1 MRPVPGSLRRTGSFR
16 HLPRASL
23 QPARALFAGLAA
35 WGLAAGAA
43 FADDTEIFVN
53 QGASAG
59 VRPNVLFVVDTSGS
73 MNGLVQLDRP
83 PYDPANSYSGE
94 CSRDRV
100 YFQRDTATG
109 TPDCDSDDEVAFDA
123 DDNSCAASVT
133 ALGGT
138 AGRWTGRALQWIE
151 DDERWR
157 MLGRDDD
164 GSFVECQADSGLHGR
179 TDGTEARWARN
190 GNADNPW
197 STDSARELDWSVA
210 TVYTFFSGNYLNWL
224 NSPPEPTFVSRL
236 DVVKAVG
243 TALAY
248 SVDNVNLGLMR
259 FSTRGVAGDPAE
271 GGMIAHQIAP
281 IVGARATITDRLNS
295 FQAQGFTPL
304 AETLYEAGQ
313 YFAGRNVEYGLNS
326 LIEGGRSFPSV
337 PESRVPTNDSR
348 YQSPI
353 QFQCQRNFVVLL
365 TDGEPTADNSAD
377 SRITAL
383 PGFGDAVG
391 SDCDGT
397 GPGRCLDDMAQ
408 YLYEGD
414 LNPTQAGRQNAV
426 TYTIGFGR
434 DVAGSPFLED
444 VARRGGG
451 RAYAADNV
459 ENLTSVLQS
468 IFAEVLQGGNTFTSP
483 SVSVNAFNRTQTT
496 NEIYVSLFQP
506 SENLRWAGN
515 VKKYGIRNGRIVDA
529 TGGDAVDAGTGFL
542 RSGARSFWTPSGE
555 ADGNLVAAGG
565 AASRLPAPGSRNV
578 YTFLGNPA
586 DASQRRLDNDI
597 NAFTTA
603 NPALD
608 AARLNT
614 ASADVE
620 PEELINWVRGVDV
633 LDQDGDGDRTEISR
647 QMGDPLH
654 ARPALV
660 TYGGSTGSPDAQD
673 SVVFVPTNDGMLHAI
688 NARTGVELWSFIPP
702 QLLGRLVDLYRNPV
716 SPTRSYGLDG
726 DVRVLKFDVNQDG
739 IVDRAAG
746 DRVWL
751 FFGMRRG
758 GNHYYSLDVTTRTEP
773 VLRWMIGP
781 GELPGVGETW
791 STPTLARVRVG
802 GATQN
807 GENFVLI
814 FGGGYDDA
822 QQNYQYTT
830 DNSGH
835 RIFMIDAQSG
845 NLLWYAGGPGGT
857 GTPDLGLDEMTH
869 SIPGRVVALDID
881 GDAYADRMYAAD
893 MGGRVWRFDIWNG
906 RARNAGLVTGGMLA
920 TLGGGST
927 GDTSIENNRRF
938 YYAPDVALIQ
948 RRGAE
953 PYYNLAIGSG
963 YRGHPLHTETRDRF
977 YSIRD
982 RSPFTKLTQAQYD
995 NATPL
1000 RDSDLVGITPTPEQT
1015 AVPSNAPGWKL
1026 ELTLNGG
1033 WSGEKVLAEA
1043 LTVQGTILF
1052 TSYQPVA
1059 ASALDPCAPSNGT
1072 NRAYAL
1078 GVDNGR
1084 PAIDFNDTGVIDAAD
1099 LSTQL
1104 AQTGIAGSVSL
1115 FFENLTASGGTG
1127 DGAAVPGADP
1137 LGRRAFCA
1145 VGFDRLPCVVED
1157 AVVRSY
1163 WRRIAD
1169 EGGGD

>member
-1 MRPVPGSLRRTGSFR
+1 MSPVAMPHRHAPLRARP
-16 HLPRASL
+16 
-23 QPARALFAGLAA
+23 QPALAMLAGLATFT
-35 WGLAAGAA
+35 LAAGAA

-73 MNGLVQLDRP
+73 MNGAVQLDRP
-83 PYDPANSYSGE
+83 PYNPATQYAGE
-94 CSRDRV
+94 CGGDRV

-109 TPDCDSDDEVAFDA
+109 TPDCSDDDEEEVGFDA
-123 DDNSCAASVT
+123 DANRCAASVT
-133 ALGGT
+133 ALAGP
-138 AGRWTGRALQWIE
+138 AGRWTGRALQWVE
-151 DDERWR
+151 DDARWR
-157 MLGRDDD
+157 TLGRDDD
-164 GSFVECQADSGLHGR
+164 GSFIECQADSGVHGE
-179 TDGTEARWARN
+179 TTGTAARWARN
-190 GNADNPW
+190 GSEGTPW
-197 STDSARELDWSVA
+197 TTDDTRELDWGVA

-248 SVDNVNLGLMR
+248 SIDNVNLGLMR
-259 FSTRGVAGDPAE
+259 FSTLGVPGDPAE
-271 GGMIAHQIAP
+271 GGMIAHEIAP
-281 IVGARATITDRLNS
+281 ISGARATITDRLNS

-313 YFAGRNVEYGLNS
+313 YFAGRDVDYGVNS
-326 LIEGGRSFPSV
+326 QIEGGVVFPSV
-337 PESRVPTNDSR
+337 PESRVPANPNR

-383 PGFGDAVG
+383 PGFGAAVG

-397 GPGRCLDDMAQ
+397 GAGRCLDDMAQ

-414 LNPTQAGRQNAV
+414 LNTTLPGRQNAV
-426 TYTIGFGR
+426 TYTIGFGP
-434 DVAGSPFLED
+434 DVAGSTFLED

-459 ENLTSVLQS
+459 ENLTTVLQS

-496 NEIYVSLFQP
+496 NEIYLSLFQP
-506 SENLRWAGN
+506 GENLRWAGN
-515 VKKYGIRNGRIVDA
+515 VKKYGIRDGRIVDA
-529 TGGDAVDAGTGFL
+529 TGSDAIEAGTGFL

-555 ADGNLVAAGG
+555 PDGNLVAAGG

-578 YTFLGNPA
+578 YTFLGDTA
-586 DASQRRLDNDI
+586 DASQRLLSNPI
-597 NAFTTA
+597 NAFTTS

-614 ASADVE
+614 ASADVD
-620 PEELINWVRGVDV
+620 PADLINWVRGVDV

-647 QMGDPLH
+647 NMGDPLH

-660 TYGGSTGSPDAQD
+660 TYGGSTTSPDAAD
-673 SVVFVPTNDGMLHAI
+673 SVVFVPTNDGVLHAI

-739 IVDRAAG
+739 IVDPAAG

-758 GNHYYSLDVTTRTEP
+758 GNHYYSLDVTTRTAP
-773 VLRWMIGP
+773 VLRWMRGP
-781 GELPGVGETW
+781 SDLPGVGETW
-791 STPTLARVRVG
+791 STPTIARVRVG

-807 GENFVLI
+807 GENLVLI

-835 RIFMIDAQSG
+835 RIFMLDAQSG
-845 NLLWYAGGPGGT
+845 NLLWYAGGPGGA
-857 GTPDLGLDEMTH
+857 GAPDLELDEMTH

-881 GDAYADRMYAAD
+881 GDAFADRLYAAD

-906 RARNAGLVTGGMLA
+906 RGRDELVTGGVLA
-920 TLGGGST
+920 ALGGGST
-927 GDTSIENNRRF
+927 GDTSIESNRRF

-982 RSPFTKLTQAQYD
+982 RAPFAKLTQTQYND
-995 NATPL
+995 STPL

-1033 WSGEKVLAEA
+1033 WTGEKILAEA
-1043 LTVQGTILF
+1043 LTIDGTILF

-1059 ASALDPCAPSNGT
+1059 ASALDPCVPSNGI

-1078 GVDNGR
+1078 RVDNGR
-1084 PAIDFNDTGVIDAAD
+1084 PAIDFNDSGVIDIAD
-1099 LSTQL
+1099 MSTQL

-1115 FFENLTASGGTG
+1115 LFENVNAR
-1127 DGAAVPGADP
+1127 DGEGVAPPGADE
-1137 LGRRAFCA
+1137 LGRRGLCA
-1145 VGFDRLPCVVED
+1145 IGPEILQRCVVPGS
-1157 AVVRSY
+1157 VVRSY

>member
-1 MRPVPGSLRRTGSFR
+1 MRSACSFR
-16 HLPRASL
+16 RVTPTQQ
-23 QPARALFAGLAA
+23 QPARAVLAGLAVWA
-35 WGLAAGAA
+35 LAASAA

-73 MNGLVQLDRP
+73 MNGSVRLDRP
-83 PYDPANSYSGE
+83 PYDPATQYAGQ
-94 CSRDRV
+94 CSRDTI

-109 TPDCDSDDEVAFDA
+109 TPDCDDDEEVGFDA
-123 DDNSCAASVT
+123 AQNRCDASVT
-133 ALGGT
+133 ALAGR
-138 AGRWTGRALQWIE
+138 AGRWTGRALQWIVA
-151 DDERWR
+151 DERWR
-157 MLGRDDD
+157 TLGREDD
-164 GSFVECQADSGLHGR
+164 GSFVECQADSGLHGE
-179 TDGTEARWARN
+179 TEASAARWARN
-190 GNADNPW
+190 GNEANPW
-197 STDSARELDWSVA
+197 TTDSNRELDWSVA
-210 TVYTFFSGNYLNWL
+210 TVYTLFSGNYLNWL
-224 NSPPEPTFVSRL
+224 NSPPAPTFVSRL
-236 DVVKAVG
+236 DIVKAVG
-243 TALAY
+243 TSLAY
-248 SVDNVNLGLMR
+248 SIDSVNLGLMR

-271 GGMIAHQIAP
+271 GGMIAHEIAP
-281 IVGARATITDRLNS
+281 ISGSRASITDRLNS

-313 YFAGRNVEYGLNS
+313 YLAGRDVDYGLNS
-326 LIEGGRSFPSV
+326 LIEGGASFPSV

-391 SDCDGT
+391 SDCNGT

-414 LNPTQAGRQNAV
+414 LNPMLPGQQNAV
-426 TYTIGFGR
+426 TYTIGFGP
-434 DVAGSPFLED
+434 DVAGSTFLED

-451 RAYAADNV
+451 RAYAATNV
-459 ENLTSVLQS
+459 ENLTTVLQS

-483 SVSVNAFNRTQTT
+483 AVSVNAFNRTQTT
-496 NEIYVSLFQP
+496 NEIYLSLFQP

-529 TGGDAVDAGTGFL
+529 TGSDAIEAGTGFL
-542 RSGARSFWTPSGE
+542 RSGARSIWTPGSE
-555 ADGNLVAAGG
+555 ADGNRVEAGG
-565 AASRLPAPGSRNV
+565 AASRLPTPATRNV
-578 YTFLGNPA
+578 YTFLGDIANA
-586 DASQRRLDNDI
+586 GQRLLTDPI
-597 NAFTTA
+597 NAFTPSNT
-603 NPALD
+603 PLD

-620 PEELINWVRGVDV
+620 PEDLINWVRGVDV

-647 QMGDPLH
+647 LMGDPLH

-660 TYGGSTGSPDAQD
+660 TYGGSAGSPDASD

-688 NARTGVELWSFIPP
+688 NARTGVELWSFVPP

-739 IVDRAAG
+739 VVDAAAG

-758 GNHYYSLDVTTRTEP
+758 GNHYYSLDVTRRSAP
-773 VLRWMIGP
+773 VLRWMRGP
-781 GELPGVGETW
+781 ADLPGIGETW
-791 STPTLARVRVG
+791 STPTIARVRVG

-807 GENFVLI
+807 GENIVLI

-830 DNSGH
+830 DNSGN
-835 RIFMIDAQSG
+835 RIFMIDAASG
-845 NLLWYAGGPGGT
+845 NLLWYAGGPGAT
-857 GTPDLGLDEMTH
+857 GTPDLELDEMTH
-869 SIPGRVVALDID
+869 SIPGRIVTLDID

-906 RARNAGLVTGGMLA
+906 RARGAGLVTGGMLA

-927 GDTSIENNRRF
+927 GDTSIESNRRF
-938 YYAPDVALIQ
+938 YSAPDVALIQ

-982 RSPFTKLTQAQYD
+982 RAPFTKLTQSQYD
-995 NATPL
+995 DATPL
-1000 RDSDLVGITPTPEQT
+1000 RDGDLVGITPTPTQT
-1015 AVPSNAPGWKL
+1015 AVPSSAPGWKL
-1026 ELTLNGG
+1026 EMTLNGG
-1033 WSGEKVLAEA
+1033 WSGEKILAEA
-1043 LTVQGTILF
+1043 LTVEGTILF

-1059 ASALDPCAPSNGT
+1059 ASAVDPCVPSNGI

-1078 GVDNGR
+1078 RVDNGR
-1084 PAIDFNDTGVIDAAD
+1084 AAIDFNDTGVIDTAD
-1099 LSTQL
+1099 LSTRL

-1115 FFENLTASGGTG
+1115 LFENTNLSDTGGGTT
-1127 DGAAVPGADP
+1127 PGNTDP
-1137 LGRRAFCA
+1137 LGRRGLCSI
-1145 VGFDRLPCVVED
+1145 GPEILQRCVAPGD
-1157 AVVRSY
+1157 VVRSY

>member
-1 MRPVPGSLRRTGSFR
+1 VRPAPLSARRIT
-16 HLPRASL
+16 PRATP
-23 QPARALFAGLAA
+23 QPARALLAGLAA
-35 WGLAAGAA
+35 WTLAAGAA

-83 PYDPANSYSGE
+83 PYDPAQTYSGE
-94 CSRDRV
+94 CSNDRV

-109 TPDCDSDDEVAFDA
+109 TPDCDADEVAFDA

-138 AGRWTGRALQWIE
+138 AGRWTGRALQWVE
-151 DDERWR
+151 DDARWR
-157 MLGRDDD
+157 ALGREGD
-164 GSFVECQADSGLHGR
+164 GSFVECQADSGLHGE
-179 TDGTEARWARN
+179 DASAAARFARN
-190 GNADNPW
+190 GDGASPW
-197 STDSARELDWSVA
+197 STDSNRELDWGVA
-210 TVYTFFSGNYLNWL
+210 TVYTFFGGNYLNWL

-243 TALAY
+243 ASLAY
-248 SVDNVNLGLMR
+248 SIDNVNLGLMR
-259 FSTRGVAGDPAE
+259 FSTRRVGGDPAE
-271 GGMIAHQIAP
+271 GGMIAHEIAP
-281 IVGARATITDRLNS
+281 ISGARATITDRLNS
-295 FQAQGFTPL
+295 FEAQGFTPL
-304 AETLYEAGQ
+304 SETLYEAGQ
-313 YFAGRNVEYGLNS
+313 YFAGRDVDYGLDS
-326 LIEGGRSFPSV
+326 LIEGGQSFPSV

-377 SRITAL
+377 SRITSL
-383 PGFGDAVG
+383 PGFGEAVAG
-391 SDCDGT
+391 DCDGT
-397 GPGRCLDDMAQ
+397 GPGRCLDDMAE
-408 YLYEGD
+408 YLYDGD
-414 LNPTQAGRQNAV
+414 LNPMLAGRQNAV
-426 TYTIGFGR
+426 TYTIGFGD
-434 DVAGSPFLED
+434 DVAGSSFLED

-483 SVSVNAFNRTQTT
+483 AVSVNAFNRTQTT
-496 NEIYVSLFQP
+496 NEIYLSLFQP
-506 SENLRWAGN
+506 GENLRWAGN
-515 VKKYGIRNGRIVDA
+515 IKKYGIRDGRIVDA
-529 TGGDAVDAGTGFL
+529 TGSDAIESGTGFV
-542 RSGARSFWTPSGE
+542 RSGARSFWTPGSE
-555 ADGNLVAAGG
+555 ADGNLVEAGG
-565 AASRLPAPGSRNV
+565 AASRLPAPATRNV
-578 YTFLGNPA
+578 YTFIPEAN
-586 DASQRRLDNDI
+586 QRDLTNSA
-597 NAFTTA
+597 NAFTTT
-603 NPALD
+603 NTALD

-620 PEELINWVRGVDV
+620 PEDLINWVRGVDL

-660 TYGGSTGSPDAQD
+660 TYGGTTGSPNAED

-702 QLLGRLVDLYRNPV
+702 QLLSRLVDLYRNPV

-726 DVRVLKFDVNQDG
+726 DVRVLKFDINQDG
-739 IVDRAAG
+739 IVDAAAG

-758 GNHYYSLDVTTRTEP
+758 GNHYYSLDVTTRTAP
-773 VLRWMIGP
+773 VLRWMRGP
-781 GELPGVGETW
+781 AELPGVGETW
-791 STPTLARVRVG
+791 STPTIARVRVG

-807 GENFVLI
+807 GENIVLI

-830 DNSGH
+830 DNSGN
-835 RIFMIDAQSG
+835 RIFMIDAASG
-845 NLLWYAGGPGGT
+845 NLLWYAGGPDGAGD
-857 GTPDLGLDEMTH
+857 PDLDLEDMTH
-869 SIPGRVVALDID
+869 SIPGRVVALDVD
-881 GDAYADRMYAAD
+881 GDAYADRLYAAD

-906 RARNAGLVTGGMLA
+906 QNRGQLVTGGMLA

-927 GDTSIENNRRF
+927 GDASIENNRRF

-953 PYYNLAIGSG
+953 PYYSLAIGSG

-982 RSPFTKLTQAQYD
+982 RSPFTKLTQTQY
-995 NATPL
+995 NAATPL
-1000 RDSDLVGITPTPEQT
+1000 RDSDLVSITPTPEQT

-1033 WSGEKVLAEA
+1033 WSGEKILAEA
-1043 LTVQGTILF
+1043 LTIEGTILF

-1059 ASALDPCAPSNGT
+1059 AGALDPCVPANGI

-1078 GVDNGR
+1078 RVDNGR
-1084 PAIDFNDTGVIDAAD
+1084 PVIDFNDTGVVDIAD
-1099 LSTQL
+1099 MSTQL

-1115 FFENLTASGGTG
+1115 IFENVNAREGEGE
-1127 DGAAVPGADP
+1127 APPGADE
-1137 LGRRAFCA
+1137 LGRRGLCTI
-1145 VGFDRLPCVVED
+1145 GPEILQRCV
-1157 AVVRSY
+1157 APGSVVRNY

>member
-1 MRPVPGSLRRTGSFR
+1 M
-16 HLPRASL
+16 
-23 QPARALFAGLAA
+23 
-35 WGLAAGAA
+35 
-43 FADDTEIFVN
+43 
-53 QGASAG
+53 
-59 VRPNVLFVVDTSGS
+59 
-73 MNGLVQLDRP
+73 
-83 PYDPANSYSGE
+83 
-94 CSRDRV
+94 
-100 YFQRDTATG
+100 
-109 TPDCDSDDEVAFDA
+109 
-123 DDNSCAASVT
+123 
-133 ALGGT
+133 
-138 AGRWTGRALQWIE
+138 
-151 DDERWR
+151 
-157 MLGRDDD
+157 
-164 GSFVECQADSGLHGR
+164 
-179 TDGTEARWARN
+179 
-190 GNADNPW
+190 
-197 STDSARELDWSVA
+197 
-210 TVYTFFSGNYLNWL
+210 
-224 NSPPEPTFVSRL
+224 
-236 DVVKAVG
+236 G

-259 FSTRGVAGDPAE
+259 FSTRSIPGDNAE
-271 GGMIAHQIAP
+271 GGMIAHEIAP
-281 IVGARATITDRLNS
+281 IGDSRASITDRLNA
-295 FQAQGFTPL
+295 FQPQGFTPL
-304 AETLYEAGQ
+304 SETLYEAGQ
-313 YFAGRNVEYGLNS
+313 YLAGRAVDYGLDS
-326 LIEGGRSFPSV
+326 LIEDGMSFPSV
-337 PESRVPTNDSR
+337 PESRVPANQAQ

-377 SRITAL
+377 GRITSL

-397 GPGRCLDDMAQ
+397 GAGRCLDDMAQ

-414 LNPTQAGRQNAV
+414 LSPTLPGRQNAV
-426 TYTIGFGR
+426 TYTIGFGP
-434 DVAGSPFLED
+434 DVAGSTFLED

-483 SVSVNAFNRTQTT
+483 AVSVNAFNRTQTT
-496 NEIYVSLFQP
+496 NEVYLSLFQP
-506 SENLRWAGN
+506 GENLRWAGN
-515 VKKYGIRNGRIVDA
+515 VKKYGIRDGRIVDA
-529 TGGDAVDAGTGFL
+529 TGSDAIEAGTGFL
-542 RSGARSFWTPSGE
+542 RSGSRSFWTPGGE
-555 ADGNLVAAGG
+555 PDGNRVEAGG
-565 AASRLPAPGSRNV
+565 AVSRLPSAAERNV
-578 YTFLGNPA
+578 YTYIPEANQRDLTNPA
-586 DASQRRLDNDI
+586 
-597 NAFTTA
+597 NAFAATNA
-603 NPALD
+603 ALD

-614 ASADVE
+614 ASAGVDPV
-620 PEELINWVRGVDV
+620 ELINWARGVDV
-633 LDQDGDGDRTEISR
+633 LDQDGDGDVSETSR
-647 QMGDPLH
+647 LMGDPLH

-660 TYGGSTGSPDAQD
+660 AYGGSTSSPDSAD

-688 NARTGVELWSFIPP
+688 DARTGVELWSFIPP

-726 DVRVLKFDVNQDG
+726 DVRVLKFDINQDG
-739 IVDRAAG
+739 IVDPAAG

-758 GNHYYSLDVTTRTEP
+758 GNHYYSVDVTRRSAP
-773 VLRWMIGP
+773 VLRWMRGP
-781 GELPGVGETW
+781 GELPGIGETW
-791 STPTLARVRVG
+791 STPTIARVRVG

-807 GENFVLI
+807 GENIVLI

-835 RIFMIDAQSG
+835 RVFMIDAASG

-857 GTPDLGLDEMTH
+857 GSPDLELDDMTH

-893 MGGRVWRFDIWNG
+893 MGGRIWRFDIWNG
-906 RARNAGLVTGGMLA
+906 RGRDELVTGGMLA

-927 GDTSIENNRRF
+927 GATGIENNRRF

-963 YRGHPLHTETRDRF
+963 YRGHPLHTETHDRF

-982 RSPFTKLTQAQYD
+982 RNPFTKLTQAQY
-995 NATPL
+995 NAATPL
-1000 RDSDLVGITPTPEQT
+1000 LDGDLVNITPTPSQT
-1015 AVPSNAPGWKL
+1015 AVASNAPGWKL

-1033 WSGEKVLAEA
+1033 WSGEKILAEA
-1043 LTVQGTILF
+1043 LTVEGTILF

-1059 ASALDPCAPSNGT
+1059 ASALDPCVPSNGI

-1078 GVDNGR
+1078 RVDTGR
-1084 PAIDFNDTGVIDAAD
+1084 AAIDFNDTGIIDVAD
-1099 LSTQL
+1099 MSTQL

-1115 FFENLTASGGTG
+1115 IFENVNARDGEGTAP
-1127 DGAAVPGADP
+1127 PGADE
-1137 LGRRAFCA
+1137 LGRRGLCTI
-1145 VGFDRLPCVVED
+1145 GPEILQRCV
-1157 AVVRSY
+1157 APGSVVRSY
-1163 WRRIAD
+1163 WRRVAD